1 MSVPVLPSGIETG
14 PDLAAG
20 AAPRAGA
27 AGAGTGSPTPSRA
40 YVGLTKTRII
50 EQLLVVTVPAMFLA
64 ERGVP
69 PVPLILATLVGGAA
83 AAASAHAL
91 NCVIDA
97 DIDVKMKRTARRPL
111 AKGQVPPSHALVFG
125 LVLAALS
132 TVWLWLTTNQLAA
145 GLALTAIAFYVLV
158 YTLILKRRTSQN
170 IVWGGAAG
178 CMPVVIGWA
187 AVTGTRRVAGAGDVR
202 RDLLLDA
209 AALLGAGDALPR
221 RLRRGR
227 RADAAGG
234 GHPGAGV
241 AADRDLRVGDGG
253 VVAAAGARDVV
264 DLRGGRRR
272 RSARSSCSART
283 GCTPAWSRA
292 ARSPPMT
299 LFHLSNMYLCGLFA
313 AIAVDAAVG
322 LPVLGGLPF

>member
-1 MSVPVLPSGIETG
+1 MPATTPPSSTE
-14 PDLAAG
+14 
-20 AAPRAGA
+20 AAPRPSAGA
-27 AGAGTGSPTPSRA
+27 RIRTVVGA

-64 ERGVP
+64 QRGIP
-69 PVPLILATLVGGAA
+69 PVGLIVATLLGGAL

-97 DIDVKMKRTARRPL
+97 DIDVKMKRTSRRPL
-111 AKGQVPPSHALVFG
+111 ARGQVPPSHALVFG

-158 YTLILKRRTSQN
+158 YTLILKRRTAQN

-187 AVTGTRRVAGAGDVR
+187 AVTGRVGWPALVMFGVIFFWTPPHFWALAMRYREDYAAAGVPMLPVVATPVQVSRRIVIYAWVMAVWS
-202 RDLLLDA
+202 LLLVPA
-209 AALLGAGDALPR
+209 TSWIYAVVAVVLGGYFLFRAH
-221 RLRRGR
+221 RL
-227 RADAAGG
+227 
-234 GHPGAGV
+234 HAGV
-241 AADRDLRVGDGG
+241 AAGRE
-253 VVAAAGARDVV
+253 VV
-264 DLRGGRRR
+264 
-272 RSARSSCSART
+272 
-283 GCTPAWSRA
+283 
-292 ARSPPMT
+292 PMK

-322 LPVLGGLPF
+322 LPVLGGVAL

>member
-1 MSVPVLPSGIETG
+1 MSVPVSRPGSRPAPTSRPARPRGRVRQVLARF
-14 PDLAAG
+14 PD
-20 AAPRAGA
+20 
-27 AGAGTGSPTPSRA
+27 TVRA

-64 ERGVP
+64 ERGIP
-69 PVPLILATLVGGAA
+69 PVPLILATLLGGAA

-111 AKGQVPPSHALVFG
+111 ARGQVPPTHALIFG
-125 LVLAALS
+125 LVLAAVS

-187 AVTGTRRVAGAGDVR
+187 AVTHTVQWPALVMFGGIFFWTPPHFWALAMRY
-202 RDLLLDA
+202 RDDY
-209 AALLGAGDALPR
+209 
-221 RLRRGR
+221 
-227 RADAAGG
+227 
-234 GHPGAGV
+234 
-241 AADRDLRVGDGG
+241 
-253 VVAAAGARDVV
+253 AAAGVPMLPVVATPVQVSRRIVVYGVTAVVLGVVFLREAHALQARVR
-264 DLRGGRRR
+264 RGE
-272 RSARSSCSART
+272 AVA
-283 GCTPAWSRA
+283 
-292 ARSPPMT
+292 PMR
-299 LFHLSNMYLCGLFA
+299 LFHWSITYLALLFVA
-313 AIAVDAAVG
+313 VAVDQ
-322 LPVLGGLPF
+322 LL

>member
-1 MSVPVLPSGIETG
+1 MPVPVSPTSSPQAAQTTIPARGRLR
-14 PDLAAG
+14 AAG
-20 AAPRAGA
+20 
-27 AGAGTGSPTPSRA
+27 SRA
-40 YVGLTKTRII
+40 RTVVGAYLGLTKTRII

-64 ERGVP
+64 ARDIP
-69 PVPLILATLVGGAA
+69 PVGLIGATLLGGAL

-111 AKGQVPPSHALVFG
+111 AQGQVPPMHALIFG
-125 LVLAALS
+125 LVLAAVS
-132 TVWLWLTTNQLAA
+132 TAWLWLTTNQLAA

-187 AVTGTRRVAGAGDVR
+187 AVTGRVDWPALVMFGVIFFWTPPHFWALAMRYRDDYAAAGVPMLPVVATPVQVSRRIVIYAWVMAAWSLLLVPATSWIYAVVAVAAGAYF
-202 RDLLLDA
+202 LLRA
-209 AALLGAGDALPR
+209 H
-221 RLRRGR
+221 RL
-227 RADAAGG
+227 
-234 GHPGAGV
+234 HT
-241 AADRDLRVGDGG
+241 G
-253 VVAAAGARDVV
+253 VVA
-264 DLRGGRRR
+264 GREV
-272 RSARSSCSART
+272 A
-283 GCTPAWSRA
+283 
-292 ARSPPMT
+292 PMK

-322 LPVLGGLPF
+322 LPVLTF

>member
-1 MSVPVLPSGIETG
+1 VTVPVSP
-14 PDLAAG
+14 PPV
-20 AAPRAGA
+20 PRAGTPPTAPGTRSRVRLGA
-27 AGAGTGSPTPSRA
+27 ARVRRVVGA
-40 YVGLTKTRII
+40 YLGLTKTRII

-64 ERGVP
+64 ARGIPSVR
-69 PVPLILATLVGGAA
+69 LIVATLVGGAL

-111 AKGQVPPSHALVFG
+111 AKGQVPPTHALVFG
-125 LVLAALS
+125 LVLAAVS

-145 GLALTAIAFYVLV
+145 GLAVTAIAFYVLV

-187 AVTGTRRVAGAGDVR
+187 AVTHTVQWPALVMFGVIFFWTPPHFWALAMRY
-202 RDLLLDA
+202 RDDY
-209 AALLGAGDALPR
+209 
-221 RLRRGR
+221 
-227 RADAAGG
+227 
-234 GHPGAGV
+234 
-241 AADRDLRVGDGG
+241 
-253 VVAAAGARDVV
+253 AAAGVPMLPVV
-264 DLRGGRRR
+264 ATPEQVSLRIVIYSWVMAVWSLLLVPATSWIYAVVAVVGG
-272 RSARSSCSART
+272 AYFLL
-283 GCTPAWSRA
+283 RA
-292 ARSPPMT
+292 HRLHAGIVAGREVVPMK

-322 LPVLGGLPF
+322 LPVLGLPF